1 MRRSVPSCTSAPGRP
16 ASTSPTSCVSSAY
29 QTGCRP
35 PPSPNT
41 PACATPGRAKH
52 CEPQNKD
59 PPATQR
65 HDRRIRSPPLTHILG
80 TQAPTRHRGG
90 HDAPDHRTRHG
101 AGPGR
106 RPGPPGRA
114 RADGPR
120 RRPDSAHPAGK
131 AQARPCAH
139 SDNRCRAPR
148 AHQSQCAYPIVDDA
162 RRWLHPV
169 VGPRGEVVMRRL
181 GMRARWGIA
190 VAAALMV
197 IAIPLALAQGA
208 GAAPVPPG
216 DFTCGVTVFTACNQT
231 ANFDTPSGTS
241 VPVVGEPNPQAIR
254 CPAFVAVDAPVIQ
267 GTGNGIEHAIIN
279 NNGDGW
285 FTSTFAGTVTVVSW
299 TVDSAGNL
307 VAPDPSVPVFT
318 GHLQFWFG
326 GSFNNKNFVNHD
338 TINFTGT
345 AADGSTFGIHEVDHL
360 STSAVVTAAPS
371 GFSITHC

>member
-1 MRRSVPSCTSAPGRP
+1 MHPIIERDMVQARVADPGRQAVREP
-16 ASTSPTSCVSSAY
+16 MARAAGPTPH
-29 QTGCRP
+29 TRREKRR
-35 PPSPNT
+35 
-41 PACATPGRAKH
+41 PGRA
-52 CEPQNKD
+52 
-59 PPATQR
+59 PARTTVAA
-65 HDRRIRSPPLTHILG
+65 RRVLTSPSALIPSSTM
-80 TQAPTRHRGG
+80 P
-90 HDAPDHRTRHG
+90 G
-101 AGPGR
+101 AGYIRWPG
-106 RPGPPGRA
+106 
-114 RADGPR
+114 
-120 RRPDSAHPAGK
+120 
-131 AQARPCAH
+131 Q
-139 SDNRCRAPR
+139 
-148 AHQSQCAYPIVDDA
+148 
-162 RRWLHPV
+162 
-169 VGPRGEVVMRRL
+169 RGEVVMRRL
-181 GMRARWGIA
+181 GVRARWGIA

-241 VPVVGEPNPQAIR
+241 APVVGEPNPQAIG
-254 CPAFVAVDAPVIQ
+254 CPAFVAADAPVIQ

>member
-1 MRRSVPSCTSAPGRP
+1 MHPIIERDMVQARVADPGRQAEREP
-16 ASTSPTSCVSSAY
+16 MARAAGPTPH
-29 QTGCRP
+29 TRREKRR
-35 PPSPNT
+35 
-41 PACATPGRAKH
+41 PGRA
-52 CEPQNKD
+52 
-59 PPATQR
+59 PARTTVAA
-65 HDRRIRSPPLTHILG
+65 RRVLTSPSALIPSSTM
-80 TQAPTRHRGG
+80 P
-90 HDAPDHRTRHG
+90 G
-101 AGPGR
+101 AG
-106 RPGPPGRA
+106 
-114 RADGPR
+114 
-120 RRPDSAHPAGK
+120 
-131 AQARPCAH
+131 
-139 SDNRCRAPR
+139 
-148 AHQSQCAYPIVDDA
+148 YI
-162 RRWLHPV
+162 RWS
-169 VGPRGEVVMRRL
+169 GQRGQVVMRRL
-181 GMRARWGIA
+181 GVRARWGIA
-190 VAAALMV
+190 VAAAPMV

-241 VPVVGEPNPQAIR
+241 APVVGEPNPQAIG

-338 TINFTGT
+338 TINFIGT